1 MQNQQ
6 QQALQQ
12 QQQVAPPNVTEQLL
26 NRLDDTRLN
35 IFKFSFS
42 FKVMRLDF

>member
-26 NRLDDTRLN
+26 NRLDLAKLN
-35 IFKFSFS
+35 IFKFSLS
-42 FKVMRLDF
+42 FKVRPLGF

>member
-12 QQQVAPPNVTEQLL
+12 QQQAAPPNVTEQLL
-26 NRLDDTRLN
+26 NRLDLAKLN
-35 IFKFSFS
+35 IFLSFCFLFRS
-42 FKVMRLDF
+42 GR